1 MKRIEVIVRDI
12 KTFSHCKPK
21 VLDFTIEGA
30 PEDLRVV
37 LDALRQKFLA
47 PQYGFNLR
55 SEETIY
61 HPLNP
66 DLTIATA

>member
-1 MKRIEVIVRDI
+1 MTKRIQVIVRDDS
-12 KTFSHCKPK
+12 FQHCRPK

-30 PEDLRVV
+30 AEDIKTV
-37 LDALRQKFLA
+37 LHEVKLKFSEPMYKMELT
-47 PQYGFNLR
+47 

-61 HPLNP
+61 HSLKP